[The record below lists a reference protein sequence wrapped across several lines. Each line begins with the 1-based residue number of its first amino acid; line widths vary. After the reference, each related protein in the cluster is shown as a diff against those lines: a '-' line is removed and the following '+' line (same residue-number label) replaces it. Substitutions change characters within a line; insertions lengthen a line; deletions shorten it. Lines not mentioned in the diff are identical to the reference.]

1 MITPDIVLAE
11 IGRKYA
17 REGARE
23 NVIHSRLRTMA
34 ESSQVSQI
42 DEECAVMASSAYI
55 EMDERAK
62 KLKLN
67 KPSLF
72 DAMIL
77 GMARMTGSKVLTCD
91 PHFRGLPETLWLS

>member
-1 MITPDIVLAE
+1 
-11 IGRKYA
+11 
-17 REGARE
+17 
-23 NVIHSRLRTMA
+23 
-34 ESSQVSQI
+34 
-42 DEECAVMASSAYI
+42 MASSAYI